1 VGPARVQRPGDQ
13 AVAVPRGLGRLD
25 PADPFGEDEVFVSPP
40 LVGRIRSST
49 ARMQPLR
56 VAAGGLLTLAAG
68 RPGAAWPAY
77 PVALPG
83 AMALPGAVA
92 LLVPGLPLLARADV
106 GTGLSGVAVPAQVRA
121 LLPGSALPA
130 LDGLLVPGPAVAPRG
145 GRPA

>member
-1 VGPARVQRPGDQ
+1 VGPASVQLPGGQ

-68 RPGAAWPAY
+68 RPGAAWPAD
-77 PVALPG
+77 PV
-83 AMALPGAVA
+83 ALPGAVA

-106 GTGLSGVAVPAQVRA
+106 GTGLSGVAVPSLVWA

-130 LDGLLVPGPAVAPRG
+130 LDGLLVPGPAGAPRD